1 MGNIVPIRPGI
12 HPAGQTAAP
21 SSSSISPWLVL
32 GIAFVGIVAYE
43 GINYMRYQQTRG
55 MRRNPSRRRRRYT

>member
-1 MGNIVPIRPGI
+1 
-12 HPAGQTAAP
+12 
-21 SSSSISPWLVL
+21 VL